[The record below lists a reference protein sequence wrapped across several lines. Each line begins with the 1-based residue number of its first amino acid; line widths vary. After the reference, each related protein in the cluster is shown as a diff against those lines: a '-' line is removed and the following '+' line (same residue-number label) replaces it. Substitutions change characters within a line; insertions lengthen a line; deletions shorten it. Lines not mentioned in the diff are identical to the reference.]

1 MKALKSTI
9 YDKDERLTRFLDPR
23 SNIPFKKG
31 IQELREIIR
40 EKSTELYKNKLSEK
54 AAETIKQQIIGA
66 FEKGLTGA
74 EKEPYDILRS
84 LNIDP
89 EKFESLKA
97 DEMDDIRKEIY
108 KPLNL
113 IYRKQ
118 ESSIN

>member
-1 MKALKSTI
+1 MKVLKSTI

-23 SNIPFKKG
+23 SNIPLKKG
-31 IQELREIIR
+31 IQELREIIK
-40 EKSTELYKNKLSEK
+40 EKSMDLYKNKLSEK
-54 AAETIKQQIIGA
+54 TAEMIKQQIISA
-66 FEKGLTGA
+66 FEKGLTGTD
-74 EKEPYDILRS
+74 KDPYDILRS

-89 EKFESLKA
+89 EKFENLNV

-118 ESSIN
+118 ESRI